1 MLAKARLKLFPDRVY
16 DNHMRSHSLH
26 HHFDRHVFFLWLT
39 AVSFL
44 CVLFAPIRSSA
55 YFNQYVIRHYQVDI
69 IVNEDNSF
77 DITETIDAYF
87 DEGAGKHGIIRS
99 IPLKN
104 TVVRTDGT
112 RSTNYVT
119 ISDTDVNEPFRIE
132 RENGNYNIRIGSA
145 SETVEGDVR
154 YVIRYRYDIG
164 KDPLKGK
171 DEFYFNIIGTQ
182 WDTDIESVDF
192 TVTFPKDFD
201 PSTIGFSWGYAGSMV
216 SEDVM
221 YKVSGRTV
229 EGYCNHSLG
238 SYRGLTMRM
247 ELPEGYF
254 VHVPDLMERSAGFLS
269 AIPLFGV
276 LAAALIYLL
285 RIRREKPVEPVSF
298 YPPDG
303 LNPLDIGYLYD
314 GEVDKKDVTSLLIYL
329 ANKGYLEI
337 IQGSAA
343 WKIRLLKDS
352 YEGNNPQEQ
361 EFFLGLRD
369 RAKGGIVKFFDL
381 ADSFY
386 TVVSR
391 ITKSYLTKERKRVVM
406 EPVTA
411 EKILTVLTGV
421 VMSASSM
428 MAMTYFGTDS
438 TTTALIAD
446 AVGTFLLVFYSILLH
461 VALIQTRTGSKAVGG
476 VILFFI
482 IMHFLV
488 LFGVFGFVMLGF
500 DRLVRTPYMVIGPL
514 GMILG
519 VAVMTFGIRLKKRT
533 AYGNEMLGRI
543 RGFRYFLEMA
553 EKPQL
558 EALVRENPSYFYDIL
573 PYTYVLGLSDT
584 WISQFDRIAMA
595 PPSWYSGP
603 DFNEFRSVNDSI
615 RESMREIS
623 GVMTSSPSS
632 SSSSGGYSSSSSS
645 GGGSSGGGSGG
656 GGGSSW

>member
-1 MLAKARLKLFPDRVY
+1 MTAKARLKLFPDRVY

-26 HHFDRHVFFLWLT
+26 HYFDRHVFCLWLA

-285 RIRREKPVEPVSF
+285 RIRRAKPVEPVSF

-314 GEVDKKDVTSLLIYL
+314 GEVDRKDVTSLLIYL

-343 WKIRLLKDS
+343 WKIRLLKDA

-411 EKILTVLTGV
+411 EKFLTVLTGV

-428 MAMTYFGTDS
+428 MAMVYFGTES
-438 TTTALIAD
+438 TTTALIAG
-446 AVGTFLLVFYSILLH
+446 AIGTFLVLFYSIILH

-488 LFGVFGFVMLGF
+488 MFGVFGFLMLGF
-500 DRLVRTPYMVIGPL
+500 DRLVHTPYMVIGPL
-514 GMILG
+514 GLILG
-519 VAVMTFGIRLKKRT
+519 AAVITFGLRMKKRT

-584 WISQFDRIAMA
+584 WISQFDKIAMA

-645 GGGSSGGGSGG
+645 GGGSFGGGSGG

>member
-411 EKILTVLTGV
+411 EKFLTVLTGV

-428 MAMTYFGTDS
+428 MAMVYFGTES
-438 TTTALIAD
+438 TTTTLIAG
-446 AVGTFLLVFYSILLH
+446 AIGTFLVLFYSIILH

-488 LFGVFGFVMLGF
+488 MFGVFGFLMLGF
-500 DRLVRTPYMVIGPL
+500 DRLVHTPYMVIGPL
-514 GMILG
+514 GLILG
-519 VAVMTFGIRLKKRT
+519 AAVITFGLRMKKRT

-584 WISQFDRIAMA
+584 WISQFDKIAMA